1 MSFPGGLNG
10 KASACNAG
18 DLGSIP
24 GLGRSLGEGNGNP
37 LQYSYLENPRDG
49 GAWWATV
56 HGVAKSQTRLSDF
69 TSLLHFTSFIL
80 SATAKC
86 RGLTCYLTY
95 VFKCGINI
103 FLMFILFYLLFLVT
117 MSIDFPCAAVSGI
130 FMFYLLLLIE
140 GWLLYS
146 LVLVLLY
153 ISIDQPWVHVCP
165 FHLKTPSLLSFNFWE
180 NSKQILSK
188 WIFSQLRLFKTF
200 FFFFL
205 NLLIVWVFLCCKVI
219 SWDLSWFSCWLIL
232 EQGASLRWC
241 FCIITSADCVLGIS
255 PYSVLAAARFSSLD
269 LMWGNELSDER
280 GSWILAGYLWKA
292 PSLHLGR
299 LLCQGPASLHTL
311 TLPCYLFPSLTSQK

>member
-1 MSFPGGLNG
+1 MQKKITSEVIMPHYLFQMSFPGGLIG

-18 DLGSIP
+18 DLGSIL

-140 GWLLYS
+140 G
-146 LVLVLLY
+146 
-153 ISIDQPWVHVCP
+153 
-165 FHLKTPSLLSFNFWE
+165 
-180 NSKQILSK
+180 
-188 WIFSQLRLFKTF
+188 
-200 FFFFL
+200 
-205 NLLIVWVFLCCKVI
+205 
-219 SWDLSWFSCWLIL
+219 
-232 EQGASLRWC
+232 
-241 FCIITSADCVLGIS
+241 
-255 PYSVLAAARFSSLD
+255 
-269 LMWGNELSDER
+269 
-280 GSWILAGYLWKA
+280 
-292 PSLHLGR
+292 
-299 LLCQGPASLHTL
+299 
-311 TLPCYLFPSLTSQK
+311 